1 MVETG
6 EERAADADTA
16 VAFIDVDTVPSKVRE
31 TLCEVLA
38 LIRNNRPLT
47 KQISSAQL
55 RCQRQRNSRQHS
67 FGVSLHLFS
76 PNPGQDA
83 G

>member
-31 TLCEVLA
+31 MLCEVLA
-38 LIRNNRPLT
+38 LIKKCRETTVP
-47 KQISSAQL
+47 
-55 RCQRQRNSRQHS
+55 
-67 FGVSLHLFS
+67 
-76 PNPGQDA
+76 
-83 G
+83 